1 MNGCTGEL
9 VLPRSEHVHGDADR
23 ASAATSTN
31 VRQRLHG
38 LPACR
43 IPVRQKYDSTSC
55 YIAYR
60 HYLPPLSQRS
70 ITYFPRFYCYPS
82 FSSPLFVH
90 PSFPCPREGGN
101 HVRLKREVQPGIRND
116 FGAFQISIFV
126 HPHVVLRL
134 TFCGKAICIAAK

>member
-90 PSFPCPREGGN
+90 PHSLAR
-101 HVRLKREVQPGIRND
+101 
-116 FGAFQISIFV
+116 
-126 HPHVVLRL
+126 
-134 TFCGKAICIAAK
+134 GKAGIMVGLNVKCSQEFATISERFRYQFLYTHMLFYG